1 MSLLTKG
8 SVMNGKPEGNKSFQE
23 RQATVHYTSAPFP
36 AVTVPLLCEATETN
50 KQNKNLPFM
59 HKETGTIRSGRV
71 LRKTGKKRQHAT
83 TS

>member
-8 SVMNGKPEGNKSFQE
+8 SVMNGKPEGNKSFQD

-50 KQNKNLPFM
+50 KQNKKISLLY
-59 HKETGTIRSGRV
+59 V
-71 LRKTGKKRQHAT
+71 RKRELERQLDL
-83 TS
+83 